1 MKPSSMNLSARQTH
15 DENQMTPSTE
25 QDKQRPT
32 LALAI
37 ATALGVG
44 YAPNAP
50 GTFGSLVGVVTAMV
64 TSLFFL
70 RPHSVGDLFSRQR
83 LMERT
88 LMDHHFLVPGAD
100 IHDAPLAIP
109 VICAILLVLFLA
121 LVGVWSAG
129 KTARFAG
136 IKDPQ
141 FVVIDEVAGQHI
153 TLILPLI
160 PLAMPNLASH
170 MDFST
175 YAIYAALSLLNWK
188 YLLAGFLLFR
198 LFDICKPVPIRNLEK
213 LPGGWGIM
221 ADDWLA
227 GIYAAIVLKVALL
240 FGLFAL
246 HFNLS

>member
-1 MKPSSMNLSARQTH
+1 
-15 DENQMTPSTE
+15 MTPSTE
-25 QDKQRPT
+25 YKKQKPS

-44 YAPNAP
+44 YAPKAP
-50 GTFGSLVGVVTAMV
+50 GTFGSLVGVITAMA

-88 LMDHHFLVPGAD
+88 LIDHHFLVPGGD
-100 IHDAPLAIP
+100 IHDSMLVVP
-109 VICAILLVLFLA
+109 VTCAILLVLFLA
-121 LVGVWSAG
+121 FVGVWSAG
-129 KTARFAG
+129 KTADFAG

-160 PLAMPNLASH
+160 PLAMPNLSAH
-170 MDFST
+170 MDFSE
-175 YAIYAALSLLNWK
+175 YAIYSALSLLNWR
-188 YLLAGFLLFR
+188 YLLAGFVLFR
-198 LFDICKPVPIRNLEK
+198 LFDIWKPFPIANLEK
-213 LPGGWGIM
+213 LRGGWGIM

-227 GIYAAIVLKVALL
+227 GVYAAILLKVAL
-240 FGLFAL
+240 
-246 HFNLS
+246 HFRLL

>member
-1 MKPSSMNLSARQTH
+1 MKRNSTDWTATQTR
-15 DENQMTPSTE
+15 DESLMTPSTE
-25 QDKQRPT
+25 EVKQKPR

-44 YAPNAP
+44 HAPKAP
-50 GTFGSLVGVVTAMV
+50 GTFGSLVGVATAML

-70 RPHSVGDLFSRQR
+70 RPHSVADLFSRQR

-88 LMDHHFLVPGAD
+88 LIDHHFLVPGGD
-100 IHDAPLAIP
+100 IHDAPLIVP

-121 LVGVWSAG
+121 FVGVWSAG
-129 KTARFAG
+129 KAAKFAG

-160 PLAMPNLASH
+160 PVAMPNLAAH
-170 MDFST
+170 LDFSQ
-175 YAIYAALSLLNWK
+175 YAIYSALSLLNWR
-188 YLLAGFLLFR
+188 YLLAGFVLFR
-198 LFDICKPVPIRNLEK
+198 LFDIWKPFPIRDLEK
-213 LPGGWGIM
+213 LHGGWGIM

-227 GIYAAIVLKVALL
+227 GVYAAILLKVAL
-240 FGLFAL
+240 
-246 HFNLS
+246 HFSLL

>member
-1 MKPSSMNLSARQTH
+1 
-15 DENQMTPSTE
+15 MTPSTE
-25 QDKQRPT
+25 GNKRKPS

-44 YAPNAP
+44 YAPKAP
-50 GTFGSLVGVVTAMV
+50 GTFGSLVGVITAMA

-88 LMDHHFLVPGAD
+88 LIDHHFLVPGGD
-100 IHDAPLAIP
+100 IHDSMLVVP
-109 VICAILLVLFLA
+109 VTCAILLVLFLA
-121 LVGVWSAG
+121 FVGVWSAG
-129 KTARFAG
+129 KAADFVG

-160 PLAMPNLASH
+160 PLAMPNLSAH
-170 MDFST
+170 MDFSE
-175 YAIYAALSLLNWK
+175 YAIYSALSLLNWR
-188 YLLAGFLLFR
+188 YLLAGFVLFR
-198 LFDICKPVPIRNLEK
+198 LFDIWKPFPIGNLEK
-213 LPGGWGIM
+213 LRGGWGIM

-227 GIYAAIVLKVALL
+227 GVYAAILLKVAL
-240 FGLFAL
+240 
-246 HFNLS
+246 HFRLL